1 MYQATGHFPTEEKFG
16 LTAQMRRAAVSIPAN
31 IAEGCG
37 RGSDRDMA
45 RFLQMSMGSASEL
58 EYELLLAHELGL
70 LDSQSLQELA
80 ERTTEVKRMLASLIR
95 RLESGADR

>member
-1 MYQATGHFPTEEKFG
+1 
-16 LTAQMRRAAVSIPAN
+16 
-31 IAEGCG
+31 
-37 RGSDRDMA
+37 
-45 RFLQMSMGSASEL
+45 MSMGSASEV

-70 LDSQSLQELA
+70 LDSQRYQDLA